1 MAGGRKWFS
10 IPHPLP
16 VCMGRAGDGLG
27 HSRTA
32 AARDTVE
39 RLRLEALF
47 PNHEA
52 TQVVEPGH
60 KLLFTLKNHVPCVHF
75 KQRKSLGIVWE

>member
-1 MAGGRKWFS
+1 
-10 IPHPLP
+10 
-16 VCMGRAGDGLG
+16 MGRAGDGLG
-27 HSRTA
+27 HSRTS

-39 RLRLEALF
+39 RLRLEALL

-52 TQVVEPGH
+52 TQVVEPGR

-75 KQRKSLGIVWE
+75 KQRKGLGIVWE